1 MPFLRHAVHYFNDA
15 AGSEVVQ
22 VAGLLIFN
30 SYQRIVEV
38 LGCIKR
44 ELETG
49 EGSRQSF
56 IKTEAPRK
64 GCYDRR
70 PRGAGNEI
78 GIVGGENHE
87 GQ

>member
-1 MPFLRHAVHYFNDA
+1 MTLRDLKLSKSQAPSF
-15 AGSEVVQ
+15 S
-22 VAGLLIFN
+22 I
-30 SYQRIVEV
+30 RT
-38 LGCIKR
+38 IKR
-44 ELETG
+44 GLETG

-56 IKTEAPRK
+56 IKIEAPRK